1 MKKTRVAVVGVGHLG
16 KFHAEKY
23 ARMEEAELVGI
34 AEIDPERRDAL
45 SRQYHIPGFADYRQL
60 IPLVD
65 AVSIVV
71 PTTLHA
77 EVAGDFLRQG
87 VDVLIEKPI
96 SPSLAEAELLIALAE
111 SHGCLL
117 QIGHLERFNPAFL
130 KTRPHISTPLF
141 IESHRLS
148 PFKAR
153 GTDVDVILDLMIH
166 DLDLIL
172 HLVDSPPRQIQAAGV
187 PVVSPR
193 VDIANVRIQFENGCV
208 ANITSSRISL
218 QELRK
223 MRIFQPAA
231 YISMDFGLKS
241 YTVVRLEPRKDPK
254 SALPQFTTEMGTV
267 DAGDALEMELRS
279 FIDAVRTRSAPAV
292 GGEDGK
298 RALAMALRIN
308 EEIEKNFKLISPRPE
323 AQFIFNGLEGVFP
336 SGDAEGL

>member
-1 MKKTRVAVVGVGHLG
+1 MKKTRVGVVGVGHLG
-16 KFHAEKY
+16 KFHVEKY
-23 ARMEEAELVGI
+23 ARMDEVELVGI
-34 AEIDPERRDAL
+34 AEIHPERREAL
-45 SRQYHIPGFADYRQL
+45 SRQYHIAGYEAYQQL
-60 IPLVD
+60 IPLVE

-71 PTTLHA
+71 PTTLHTA
-77 EVAGDFLRQG
+77 VASDFLNQG

-96 SPSLAEAELLIALAE
+96 SPSLAEAEALIDLAKTRN
-111 SHGCLL
+111 CLL

-130 KTRPHISTPLF
+130 KTKPHISAPLF

-187 PVVSPR
+187 PVVSSR

-218 QELRK
+218 QEMRK

-241 YTVVRLEPRKDPK
+241 YTVVRLEPKKDPA
-254 SALPQFTTEMGTV
+254 SALPRFTTEIGT
-267 DAGDALEMELRS
+267 AESGDALEMELRS
-279 FIDAVRTRSAPAV
+279 FIEAVRTRSAPAV

-298 RALAMALRIN
+298 RALAMALWIN
-308 EEIEKNFKLISPRPE
+308 EEIEKNFKLIKPPPE
-323 AQFIFNGLEGVFP
+323 AQYFLNGLEGVFP